1 MPSKKNKSEAC
12 QCCDCDP
19 CDCHGVNDE
28 LWGMDKTECDQG
40 RQDTCMVSK
49 ADRDQPKSGQQVEE
63 RKHSKNSVLLEDL
76 QRDCETARAA
86 SPGSHPRR
94 GFLYW
99 GFF

>member
-1 MPSKKNKSEAC
+1 M
-12 QCCDCDP
+12 
-19 CDCHGVNDE
+19 G
-28 LWGMDKTECDQG
+28 KTECDQK

-49 ADRDQPKSGQQVEE
+49 TDWNQPKSGQSVAQ

-76 QRDCETARAA
+76 QRDCETARAT
-86 SPGSHPRR
+86 SFGSHPRR